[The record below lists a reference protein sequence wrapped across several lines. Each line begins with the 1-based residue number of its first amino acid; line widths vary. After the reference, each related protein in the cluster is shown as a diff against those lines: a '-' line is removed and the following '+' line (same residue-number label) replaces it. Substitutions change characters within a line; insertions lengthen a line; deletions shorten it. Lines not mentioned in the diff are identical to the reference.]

1 MLRLISDQNFNGP
14 ILRGLFRRQ
23 PDLDPVRAF
32 DVGLATATD
41 PVLLA
46 WAAEEGRSYSLM
58 TSIPSRFRSQPGQAR

>member
-14 ILRGLFRRQ
+14 ILRGLLRRQ
-23 PDLDPVRAF
+23 PDLHLVRAF

-46 WAAEEGRSYSLM
+46 
-58 TSIPSRFRSQPGQAR
+58 